1 METPLRL
8 RRLAG
13 LDKTGD
19 FSGFENENRG
29 TTKRLMNV
37 VKEVRFMKELLEGMM
52 MKYEVIEKK
61 IRKCKFFSK
70 YRS

>member
-52 MKYEVIEKK
+52 TKYQAIEKENK
-61 IRKCKFFSK
+61 GMKSMFFLE
-70 YRS
+70 